1 MTPAEIQEK
10 AAELRPYTFLDV
22 EKFEALVDKM
32 RVRAEYVN
40 LSLHSRLY
48 AIHKGSPVT
57 VFNSLNAV
65 VGLFNTL
72 QGEIFRLG
80 QEFADPTVDYA
91 AANYTTFPI
100 LLVPSRLMHHVPG
113 LFDAPQCAPVFS
125 DGTRDRVSKF
135 LKACDEALDLMHLV
149 PASQHRIGWY
159 GGLVTCRKA
168 EFDYD
173 TASVVPGDDEK
184 FEDLDSEVTIDGS
197 QEQEGLLS
205 IANGSR
211 HACRVKITFVN
222 DTDYGG
228 TGQQSD
234 QILESSNTVVGT
246 ASNGSHE
253 TEDGYVEIDPLFRAM
268 TKTVAHPVYGLF
280 RVQNETLTETGFD
293 TYGSGAALV
302 YYGYWGPYK
311 VNHAYW
317 KYDGLE
323 GDGVAKAL
331 KRESVKEYDATQLRA
346 STATSQHGYVVG
358 PPELVGGQDT
368 FKRPVYEYEE
378 YHNGASP
385 GITDCTCVDSVITV
399 ASGTYGHSEWGWSAK
414 SRYKTCDKVPCRQH
428 VASTYTLG
436 ARLSDATIVTSGECA
451 KNKEAGSM
459 THAQLPNNIIPAS
472 PEYSRRRPEC
482 SNDESRRYTQDGDAF
497 TDVSWD
503 GLLDVERVK
512 TVEDPCRTYLG
523 SSQSP
528 YDADYLWNRN
538 RPEVYRAEE
547 IHYMHPAPIER
558 VLRPHASTDVDL
570 NSLKDMAVAWL
581 LGNRNKYIGS
591 TDFGTIAAVARLSD
605 GSEHLRPTQAYESL
619 SCYIDQTA
627 LVMYDYAP

>member
-1 MTPAEIQEK
+1 MTPADIQEK

-22 EKFEALVDKM
+22 GKFEALVDKM

-48 AIHKGSPVT
+48 AIHKGFPVT

-80 QEFADPTVDYA
+80 QQFADPTVDYA

-100 LLVPSRLMHHVPG
+100 MLVPSRLMHHVPG

-125 DGTRDRVSKF
+125 DETRARVSKF
-135 LKACDEALDLMHLV
+135 LQACDEALDLMHLV
-149 PASQHRIGWY
+149 PASQYRIGWQ
-159 GGLVTCRKA
+159 GGLVTCRAA

-184 FEDLDSEVTIDGS
+184 FEDLDSEVLINGLPS
-197 QEQEGLLS
+197 QKGRLS
-205 IANGSR
+205 ITNGSR
-211 HACRVKITFVN
+211 HACRVKIAFVN
-222 DTDYGG
+222 DTSYGQ

-253 TEDGYVEIDPLFRAM
+253 TEDGYVEIDPLFGTM
-268 TKTVAHPVYGLF
+268 TKTVKHPVYGVF
-280 RVQNETLTETGFD
+280 HVQNETRTETGFD

-311 VNHAYW
+311 VNRVYW
-317 KYDGLE
+317 AYDGLE

-331 KRESVKEYDATQLRA
+331 KRKAVEEYDAEQRRA
-346 STATSQHGYVVG
+346 SAATSQHKYVVG
-358 PPELVGGQDT
+358 PPELVGGKDT
-368 FKRPVYEYEE
+368 FKSPVYESEE

-385 GITDCTCVDSVITV
+385 GTTDCTCVDSVIVV
-399 ASGTYGHSEWGWSAK
+399 ARGTYAHSEFEWSAK
-414 SRYKTCDKVPCRQH
+414 SRYKTCNKEVCRAT
-428 VASTYTLG
+428 VATTYTLG
-436 ARLSDATIVTSGECA
+436 AHLADAKIVTSGECA
-451 KNKEAGSM
+451 KNTEVGSM
-459 THAQLPNNIIPAS
+459 THAQLPSSITPAS
-472 PEYSRRRPEC
+472 AGYKRRRPEC

-503 GLLDVERVK
+503 AVLDVERVK

-523 SSQSP
+523 YRPSP
-528 YDADYLWNRN
+528 YDARYLWNID

-547 IHYMHPAPIER
+547 THYIHPEPIER
-558 VLRPHASTDVDL
+558 VLRPHAATDVNL
-570 NSLKDMAVAWL
+570 NSLKAAAVAWL
-581 LGNRNKYIGS
+581 FGNRNKYIGS
-591 TDFGTIAAVARLSD
+591 TDFGKIAVVARLSD
-605 GSEHLRPTQAYESL
+605 DSEHLRPTQAYESL